1 MYNAIAVANH
11 IIKYEHSKDRLISN
25 LKLQKLL
32 YFVQAQFFIE
42 YGKPCFGNK
51 IEAWSFGPV
60 VPDVYHTYKIY
71 GSLDITKLEDGI
83 NIDDISDEH
92 KETINSV
99 SETFSDTPVYEM
111 VDITH
116 HQTPWMRAKRNQ
128 FSNEITNESI
138 QQFFCI
144 DD

>member
-138 QQFFCI
+138 QQFFCT

>member
-32 YFVQAQFFIE
+32 YFVQVQFFIE

-138 QQFFCI
+138 QQFFCT